1 MTCVDCRRGVAIFIF
16 EIVQYWTATV
26 VDVAQ
31 HESSSEL
38 KPAWFK
44 LSTRLWRINNHEQ
57 RQRQQE
63 TKQEEATE
71 DLDGKKSREKG

>member
-1 MTCVDCRRGVAIFIF
+1 MRVND
-16 EIVQYWTATV
+16 
-26 VDVAQ
+26 
-31 HESSSEL
+31 
-38 KPAWFK
+38 
-44 LSTRLWRINNHEQ
+44 HEQ

>member
-1 MTCVDCRRGVAIFIF
+1 MED
-16 EIVQYWTATV
+16 E
-26 VDVAQ
+26 
-31 HESSSEL
+31 
-38 KPAWFK
+38 
-44 LSTRLWRINNHEQ
+44 NHEQ